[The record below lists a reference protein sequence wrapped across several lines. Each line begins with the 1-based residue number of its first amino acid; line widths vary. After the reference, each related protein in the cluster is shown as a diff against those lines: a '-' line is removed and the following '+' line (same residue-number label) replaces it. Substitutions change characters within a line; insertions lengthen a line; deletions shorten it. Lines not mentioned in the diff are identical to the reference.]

1 MATDS
6 LVLQKEFGQGV
17 NRSTITQA
25 GSEFNIEV
33 TLLHS
38 TFKLQEINTNE
49 IYHIWLEYLV
59 VLVFLNLK
67 APCLF

>member
-49 IYHIWLEYLV
+49 IYHI
-59 VLVFLNLK
+59 
-67 APCLF
+67 

>member
-25 GSEFNIEV
+25 GSEFNMWG
-33 TLLHS
+33 T
-38 TFKLQEINTNE
+38 TGNKYNE

-59 VLVFLNLK
+59 VRVFLISK
-67 APCLF
+67 HPVVFK